1 MEEQKINAEPVANRN
16 NSKIK
21 MISMLVVAIILLG
34 IASGAFLWWRD
45 LRISVSTD
53 DAQVSGDIVNI
64 SPTIAGCLDKIYVKE
79 GDIVKAGQVVAE
91 LDNEQYSIALAQ
103 AEANLNLA
111 KANSAKLPYDI
122 KSAQAALDKA
132 QQILLAAQAQVKSA
146 ELGCNDAK
154 RYLDQSQSLYS
165 SGAASKEQLD
175 TAKSRFGAA
184 QASLEAAQAG
194 FVSAQASLKD
204 ANVKLE
210 ALNNTGAGVYLAQQ
224 KQAQAAYDNAKLT
237 YDHSIIRSTKNGTVI
252 RISAKEGENLSPYQ
266 TIITICDLSS
276 TWVVANI
283 EEKKFNRI
291 HLGQIVDINIDA
303 YPGKVFKGEVIELGG
318 ATQATFSL
326 IPTQNY
332 SGNFTKVTQRLPVK
346 IKFNKEDRVFKPGMS
361 AEVKIHTA

>member
-1 MEEQKINAEPVANRN
+1 MEEQNPSTGPVANRN
-16 NSKIK
+16 NSKLK
-21 MISMLVVAIILLG
+21 MISFAVVAIIVLG
-34 IASGAFLWWRD
+34 IAAGAFLWWRD

-53 DAQVSGDIVNI
+53 DAQVSGDIINI
-64 SPTIAGCLDKIYVKE
+64 SPAIAGRLDKIYVKE
-79 GDIVKAGQVVAE
+79 GDVVKAGQTVAE
-91 LDNEQYSIALAQ
+91 LDNDQYYIALAQ

-111 KANSAKLPYDI
+111 KANYAKLPYDI
-122 KSAQAALDKA
+122 RSAQAALDKA
-132 QQILLAAQAQVKSA
+132 QQGLLAAQAQVKSA

-154 RYLDQSQSLYS
+154 RFLDQYQSLYS

-175 TAKSRFGAA
+175 TAQSRFGVA
-184 QASLEAAQAG
+184 QASLEAAKAG
-194 FVSAQASLKD
+194 FVSAQESLKD

-224 KQAQAAYDNAKLT
+224 KQAQAAYDNARLT
-237 YDHSIIRSTKNGTVI
+237 YNNSIIHSTKNGTVI
-252 RISAKEGENLSPYQ
+252 RVSAKEGENLAPYQ
-266 TIITICDLSS
+266 TILTICDLSS
-276 TWVVANI
+276 TWVIANI

-291 HLGQIVDINIDA
+291 HLGQTVDINIDA
-303 YPGKVFKGEVIELGG
+303 YPGKDFKGEVIELGG

-346 IKFNKEDRVFKPGMS
+346 IKLNKGDQVLKPGMS